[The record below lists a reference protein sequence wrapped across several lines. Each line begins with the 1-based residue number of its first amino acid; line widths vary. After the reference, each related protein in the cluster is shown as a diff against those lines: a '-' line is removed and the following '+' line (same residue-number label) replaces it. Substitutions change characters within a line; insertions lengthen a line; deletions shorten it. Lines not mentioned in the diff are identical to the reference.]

1 MASTSEG
8 LIMLLKDVLR
18 NKRLVGSA
26 ILMLAIVFVAVF
38 PGLIAPHEPYEQN
51 LRNRYQ
57 PPELSLAVESR
68 YRLGT
73 DRLGRD
79 ILSRTI
85 HAARISVF
93 VGLASVFIGGTVGV
107 SLGVI
112 GGYYRGPL
120 DVIIMRLADIQLA
133 VPPLLL
139 VVALVGVLGAS
150 LTNVIMVLAISSWVV
165 YARTAR
171 SLVLSLREG
180 VFVEAVRA
188 LGARDLRILA
198 KHVLP
203 NVVVPIVVIGT
214 QQMAHMII
222 RESSLSFLGIGVP
235 IHVPTWGAMISEGRG
250 VITRA
255 WWVSVVPGV
264 ALLCTVLVLNFLGDG
279 VRDTLSKR

>member
-1 MASTSEG
+1 MV
-8 LIMLLKDVLR
+8 LKEAMR
-18 NKRLVGSA
+18 NKRLVVSA
-26 ILMLAIVFVAVF
+26 ALMLVIVLVAVI
-38 PGLIAPHEPYEQN
+38 PGLIAPRGPHEQN

-57 PPELSLAVESR
+57 PPDLSRTAESPHL
-68 YRLGT
+68 LGT

-79 ILSRTI
+79 VLSRAI

-93 VGLASVFIGGTVGV
+93 VGLASVLIGGTVGV

-112 GGYYRGPL
+112 GGYFRGPV
-120 DVIIMRLADIQLA
+120 DTIIMRLADIQLA

-150 LTNVIMVLAISSWVV
+150 LTNVIMVLAISGWVV

-180 VFVEAVRA
+180 LFVEAVRA
-188 LGARDLRILA
+188 LGARDPRILA
-198 KHVLP
+198 MHVLP
-203 NVVVPIVVIGT
+203 NVIVPLIVIGT

-235 IHVPTWGAMISEGRG
+235 IHVPTWGAMIAEGRG

-255 WWVSVVPGV
+255 WWVSVVPGM

-279 VRDTLSKR
+279 IRDALSKR